1 MSYLRI
7 DRSVLSVVAICDEC
21 GWRATRHTPA
31 AAWTACAL
39 HAKAAHNDPA
49 AVGTARTAARM
60 AKQRLFEK
68 RDGLSA

>member
-7 DRSVLSVVAICDEC
+7 DASVLSVVAICDEC
-21 GWRATRHTPA
+21 GWRTTRHTPA

-39 HAKAAHNDPA
+39 HAKAAHDDPA

-60 AKQRLFEK
+60 AKMRAFEK
-68 RDGLSA
+68 RDARSA